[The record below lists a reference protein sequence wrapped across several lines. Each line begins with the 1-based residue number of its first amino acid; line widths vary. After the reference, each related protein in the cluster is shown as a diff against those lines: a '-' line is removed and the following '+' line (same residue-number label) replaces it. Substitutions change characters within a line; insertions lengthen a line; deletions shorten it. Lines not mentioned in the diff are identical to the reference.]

1 MMNRRPYFV
10 LALCQNEPPARI
22 WMEYE
27 DVGDTTDEEL
37 VYESRKSYWQFEC
50 YCTRKQCLLIM
61 VQQKQLRKVS

>member
-27 DVGDTTDEEL
+27 DVGDTTVSGITRNWCMRVENLTGNLNVSAPENS
-37 VYESRKSYWQFEC
+37 VY
-50 YCTRKQCLLIM
+50 
-61 VQQKQLRKVS
+61 